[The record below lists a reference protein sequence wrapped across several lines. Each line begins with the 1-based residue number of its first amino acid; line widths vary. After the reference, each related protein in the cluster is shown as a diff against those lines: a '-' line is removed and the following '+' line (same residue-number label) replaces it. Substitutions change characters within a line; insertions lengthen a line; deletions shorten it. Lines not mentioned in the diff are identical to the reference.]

1 MTAERGRE
9 LAQSGVD
16 CVGAGYIAPED
27 VGEYAEAEGGDEY
40 VLAFTPRG
48 AREAAGV
55 RIRKPTSVNTEPSV
69 LTAVGDRPTLL
80 RPISVLTA
88 FFMLMLKESNETIT
102 MISMEFL
109 HAMLLKPWIVSLKFI
124 LDLAILIPLFPLFF
138 AECSVFPTFLRG
150 ICAYLT
156 KVGCFF

>member
-1 MTAERGRE
+1 MPTA
-9 LAQSGVD
+9 A
-16 CVGAGYIAPED
+16 
-27 VGEYAEAEGGDEY
+27 
-40 VLAFTPRG
+40 
-48 AREAAGV
+48 
-55 RIRKPTSVNTEPSV
+55 
-69 LTAVGDRPTLL
+69 GDRPTLL

-124 LDLAILIPLFPLFF
+124 LDIAILIPLFPLFF

-156 KVGCFF
+156 KVGWFF

>member
-27 VGEYAEAEGGDEY
+27 VGEYAEAEGSAEY
-40 VLAFTPRG
+40 VTPRG
-48 AREAAGV
+48 VGEAAGV

-69 LTAVGDRPTLL
+69 PTAVGDRPTLL

-138 AECSVFPTFLRG
+138 AECSVFPTYLRG

-156 KVGCFF
+156 KVGWFF

>member
-1 MTAERGRE
+1 MLLPVVSER
-9 LAQSGVD
+9 L
-16 CVGAGYIAPED
+16 P
-27 VGEYAEAEGGDEY
+27 
-40 VLAFTPRG
+40 
-48 AREAAGV
+48 AGV

-69 LTAVGDRPTLL
+69 PTAVGDRPTLL

-124 LDLAILIPLFPLFF
+124 LDIAILIPLFPLFF

-156 KVGCFF
+156 KVGWFF